1 MGQRRCLGY
10 RFADFLMKL
19 TVTTILSRY
28 EMVLPGTQQASARTN
43 GMVNMAPRLPTFR
56 INLVPRTTPL
66 RVK

>member
-1 MGQRRCLGY
+1 
-10 RFADFLMKL
+10 MKL
-19 TVTTILSRY
+19 TVTTILSRF
-28 EMVLPGTQQASARTN
+28 EMVLPGTQQAVARSN